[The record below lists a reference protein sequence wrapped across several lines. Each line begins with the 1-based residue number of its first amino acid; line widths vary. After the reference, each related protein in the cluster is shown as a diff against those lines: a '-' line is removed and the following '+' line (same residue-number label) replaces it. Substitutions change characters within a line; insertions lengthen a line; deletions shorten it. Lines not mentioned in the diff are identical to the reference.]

1 MSKIAS
7 EIIRIDLCDA
17 SYKGTNACTEDLTY
31 VNFFFGN
38 NGTGKSTIAKAIQ
51 SGAGVTYAPGRTS
64 DDYLPLVYNQDF
76 IDANVRSYRDMRGVF
91 TLNEKNAAAQQQID
105 IKTEARSN
113 ERKAIKTATE
123 QRDKKVEARAK
134 LQKAFHKECWDRE
147 EAFRTEFE
155 KTQAGKG
162 KSKQFTEEILRHSPK
177 DTAIEELRRLYDSAY
192 SDTAKRYTRFSAVA
206 DTVVLDSL
214 DGSDILSTVIVNSA
228 NTELASF
235 LRDIGATQWMRQGHA
250 DYSESAADRCPYCG
264 RMLPDAFE
272 QTVIDSFD
280 EKYQQNLSRLDE
292 FLTLYRKTANDLFVT
307 LETFPSE
314 VYHKIDTK
322 PLTDKLAVLKA
333 AIQSNVEA
341 IRTKKDEPA
350 KVITL
355 TDTAPILMEI
365 NEIITG
371 FNAMIDT
378 NNAVVDAGPGKR
390 AECTDLA
397 FSLLAFRL
405 KDVIAA
411 YKKSDSDL
419 AKEITAHEDTIKA
432 HTGALDQINIDLKSL
447 RSRTVETET
456 AKDSINSMLR
466 DSGMQGFSLEPKA
479 GVDHVYEVRRP
490 DGTIADNLSEG
501 EKNFIAFLYFYH
513 LVYGSDSEDGEMR
526 DKIVVIDDP
535 VSSMDSGSL
544 FIVSTLVR
552 QMIEIC
558 RNNADN
564 RNRTVEGNFIK
575 QIFILTHNAY
585 FHREVTY
592 SYVSKYEYVSFY
604 LIRKLNSKSSI
615 KLSDDINPK
624 IPTERMNVNPVKSF
638 YAALWDEYK
647 EVKSAV
653 PLMNVI
659 RRILEFYFL
668 QLCGYEGT
676 TLRKV
681 ILTDGKAK
689 GRYKDENGNYDEE
702 KFQLAS
708 AMLAYINASSV
719 GMNDGMDYV
728 EECLNA
734 AECRSIFEMIF
745 DAMSQKQ
752 HYDMMMGANNQEQAI
767 IRGGEQYGANQL

>member
-1 MSKIAS
+1 VSKIPS

-17 SYKGTNACTEDLTY
+17 SYKGTNACAEQLTY

-51 SGAGVTYAPGRTS
+51 SGTGVTYAPGRAFE
-64 DDYLPLVYNQDF
+64 DYLPLVYNQAF
-76 IDANVRSYRDMRGVF
+76 IDGNFSSYRNMPGVF
-91 TLNEKNAAAQQQID
+91 TLNAKNAAAQKQID
-105 IKTEARSN
+105 EKTQARGD
-113 ERKAIKTATE
+113 ERKAKNAAIE
-123 QRDKKVEARAK
+123 QRDKKAAAKEK
-134 LQKAFHKECWDRE
+134 LQKDFCKECWDRE

-155 KTQAGKG
+155 KTQNGKG
-162 KSKQFTEEILRHSPK
+162 KSKPFTEEIMRHAPK
-177 DTAIEELRRLYDSAY
+177 DTDIEELRRLYDSAY
-192 SDTAKRYTRFSAVA
+192 SDTAKRYSRFSSVE
-206 DTVVLDSL
+206 DTAVLDSL
-214 DGSDILSTVIVNSA
+214 DGNDILSTVIVNSA
-228 NTELASF
+228 TTKLAGF
-235 LRDIGATQWMRQGHA
+235 LREISATQWMRQGHDA
-250 DYSESAADRCPYCG
+250 YSEHADGRCPYCA
-264 RMLPDAFE
+264 RKLDDDFE
-272 QTVIDSFD
+272 QTVVDSFD
-280 EKYQQNLSRLDE
+280 DKYEKNLTRLDE
-292 FLTLYRKTANDLFVT
+292 FLTLYRKTANDLYVP

-314 VYHKIDTK
+314 IYHKIDTK

-341 IRTKKDEPA
+341 IRAKKDEPA
-350 KVITL
+350 KIVTL
-355 TDTAPILMEI
+355 TETATLMTES
-365 NEIITG
+365 NSIISG
-371 FNAMIDT
+371 FNTLIDA

-405 KDVIAA
+405 KDIIAA
-411 YKKSDSDL
+411 YKKSDADL
-419 AKEITAHEDTIKA
+419 GIEIAGLEDEIKA
-432 HTGALDQINIDLKSL
+432 HSDTLEIIKAELKAA
-447 RSRTVETET
+447 RSDTVETDT
-456 AKDSINSMLR
+456 AKDSINLMLR
-466 DSGMQGFSLEPKA
+466 DSGMQGFSMEPKP

-490 DGTIADNLSEG
+490 DGSIAENLSEG

-513 LVYGSDSEDGEMR
+513 LVYGSDSEDGETR

-535 VSSMDSGSL
+535 VSSMDSSSL

-552 QMIEIC
+552 QMIEVC

-564 RNRTVEGNFIK
+564 RNRTVDGNFIK

-592 SYVSKYEYVSFY
+592 SYVPKYEYVSFY
-604 LIRKLNSKSSI
+604 LIRKLDSKSSI
-615 KLSDDINPK
+615 KLSADVNPK
-624 IPTERMNVNPVKSF
+624 IPTERMNVNPVKNS

-653 PLMNVI
+653 PLMNII
-659 RRILEFYFL
+659 RRILEYYFL
-668 QLCGYEGT
+668 QLCGYEGA

-681 ILTDGKAK
+681 ILVEGKAK

-708 AMLAYINASSV
+708 AMLAYINASSI

-728 EECLNA
+728 EKCLNA

-752 HYDMMMGANNQEQAI
+752 HYDMMMDTSSITQ
-767 IRGGEQYGANQL
+767 